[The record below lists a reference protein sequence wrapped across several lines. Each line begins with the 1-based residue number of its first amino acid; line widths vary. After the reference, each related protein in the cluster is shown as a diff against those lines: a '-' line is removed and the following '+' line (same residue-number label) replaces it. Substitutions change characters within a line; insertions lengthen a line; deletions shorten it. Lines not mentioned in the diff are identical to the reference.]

1 MAALKTIYLC
11 SNCGASSP
19 KWLGRCPE
27 CSEWNT
33 LIEEI
38 VEKKASDNKAF
49 LSGNFA
55 IKTVSLSEVEADNHI
70 RIKTGIGEFDRVLGG
85 GLVKGSAVLL
95 GGEPGAGKSTIVLQ
109 ACKSLSEKHRVLYIS
124 GEESL
129 SQIKLRAVRL
139 SVNSDNIKL
148 ANETNVDVISN
159 EITTEKTDIVI
170 IDSIQTMVTDEVSS
184 SAGSVTQVRE
194 SATRLIKAA
203 KASGI
208 PMIIIG
214 HINKDGAIAGPK
226 VLEHIVDTVLYFE
239 GDKYLSFRILRAVK
253 NRFGSTNE
261 IGIFEMSS
269 KGLIEIENPSMVLLD
284 KRTFETSGCCVT
296 GIMEGTR
303 PLLAEI
309 QSLVAKSSF
318 STPRRTA
325 SGVDYNRTNLM
336 LAVLEKRAG
345 YFLSALDV
353 YVNVT
358 GGLDISEPSA
368 DIAIA
373 LSIVSS
379 LIDRPIPNNLVAFGE
394 IGLGGEI
401 RAVSNSSV
409 RINEAIRLGF
419 EKVVISKNE
428 AEKLSKEFNQKIEII
443 GISSVTDIKS
453 IFQ

>member
-1 MAALKTIYLC
+1 MASLKTIYLC

-33 LIEEI
+33 FVEEV
-38 VEKKASDNKAF
+38 VEKKAANKSSLLAAQ
-49 LSGNFA
+49 SIN
-55 IKTVSLSEVEADNHI
+55 IVSLSDVETDSHI
-70 RIKTGIGEFDRVLGG
+70 RIKTGIEEFDRVLGG

-109 ACKSLSEKHRVLYIS
+109 ACKSLAEKNSVLYVS

-129 SQIKLRAVRL
+129 SQIKLRATRL
-139 SVNSDNIKL
+139 SVDSKNIKL
-148 ANETNVDVISN
+148 ANENNVDAICR
-159 EITTEKTDIVI
+159 EIKNADIVI
-170 IDSIQTMVTDEVSS
+170 IDSIQTMVSEEISS

-194 SATRLIKAA
+194 SATKLIREA
-203 KASGI
+203 KASGV

-269 KGLIEIENPSMVLLD
+269 KGLVEIENPSMVLLD

-309 QSLVAKSSF
+309 QSLATKTSF
-318 STPRRTA
+318 ATPRRTV
-325 SGVDYNRTNLM
+325 SGVDYNRTNLL

-345 YFLSALDV
+345 YYLSMLDV

-358 GGLDISEPSA
+358 GGLDISEPTA
-368 DIAIA
+368 DLAIA

-379 LIDRPIPNNLVAFGE
+379 LIDKPIPKNIVAFGE

-401 RAVSNSSV
+401 RSV
-409 RINEAIRLGF
+409 ANANARINEALRLGF
-419 EKVVISKNE
+419 EKVVVCESE
-428 AEKLSKEFNQKIEII
+428 VAKLKQEFKQSIELI
-443 GISSVTDIKS
+443 GLNSVSDIKK
-453 IFQ
+453 IFNV